1 MRQDELIRFGVS
13 MEKELLSRFDLLIG
27 ARGYTNRSEAIRDI
41 VREKL
46 VDENLSRPAGR
57 AFGVLTFVYDHHV
70 PQLEK
75 RLTDFQHEHF
85 ESIISA
91 SHVHI
96 DHDNCL
102 EVIILRGKAVAIRA
116 ISDKILTYRGVKH
129 GKLSLTVS
137 K

>member
-1 MRQDELIRFGVS
+1 
-13 MEKELLSRFDLLIG
+13 
-27 ARGYTNRSEAIRDI
+27 AIRDL
-41 VREKL
+41 VRERI
-46 VDENLSRPAGR
+46 VDESISDPGSV

-70 PQLEK
+70 RQLEK
-75 RLTDFQHEHF
+75 KLTDFQHEHF

-102 EVIILRGKAVAIRA
+102 EVIILMDKAGTIRA
-116 ISDKILTYRGVKH
+116 IGDKILSYKGVKH

-137 K
+137 Q